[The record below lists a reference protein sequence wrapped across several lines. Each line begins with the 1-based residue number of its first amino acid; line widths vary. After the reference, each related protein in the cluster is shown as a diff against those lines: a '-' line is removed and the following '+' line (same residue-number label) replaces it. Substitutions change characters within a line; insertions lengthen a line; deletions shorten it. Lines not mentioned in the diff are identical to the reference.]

1 MKKKFGLAG
10 LVVLMVMLALG
21 AAAEEGNTIIIGCDM
36 YAPYTYKNR
45 TGEFVGVDV
54 DFATEAFGRLGYV
67 VQFREIVWEN
77 KQSYLDSGEIDCLWS
92 CFTMSGREDEYTW
105 AGPYLYSR
113 QVAMVRA
120 DSDYTELSQLNG
132 GRAAVQASTTAEN
145 ALVKRESAVVPELA
159 QVLCFSTIGE
169 AVSALRKGYVDMVVA
184 HESVIQSVVHGAP
197 EKYRVLDQALFANE
211 LGVAFEKGTHEALAA
226 RLQAVIDDMRGDGSA
241 EAIVACYGLDAKK
254 MLEGN

>member
-54 DFATEAFGRLGYV
+54 DFATEAFGRLGYT

-105 AGPYLYSR
+105 AGPYLY
-113 QVAMVRA
+113 
-120 DSDYTELSQLNG
+120 LSL
-132 GRAAVQASTTAEN
+132 
-145 ALVKRESAVVPELA
+145 
-159 QVLCFSTIGE
+159 I
-169 AVSALRKGYVDMVVA
+169 
-184 HESVIQSVVHGAP
+184 HI
-197 EKYRVLDQALFANE
+197 
-211 LGVAFEKGTHEALAA
+211 
-226 RLQAVIDDMRGDGSA
+226 
-241 EAIVACYGLDAKK
+241 
-254 MLEGN
+254 

>member
-36 YAPYTYKNR
+36 YAPYTYKNG

-54 DFATEAFGRLGYV
+54 DFATEAFGRLGYA

-105 AGPYLYSR
+105 SGPYLYSR

-120 DSDYTELSQLNG
+120 DSDYTELSQLAG
-132 GRAAVQASTTAEN
+132 KRAAVQASSTAEK
-145 ALVKRESAVVPELA
+145 ALLRRENPNVPEMK
-159 QVLCFSTIGE
+159 QVLFLHPWRSGGCAAQELRGHGGGARICRQQPGGYFAGSLSGDSAD
-169 AVSALRKGYVDMVVA
+169 AVRQRAGR
-184 HESVIQSVVHGAP
+184 
-197 EKYRVLDQALFANE
+197 RF
-211 LGVAFEKGTHEALAA
+211 
-226 RLQAVIDDMRGDGSA
+226 
-241 EAIVACYGLDAKK
+241 
-254 MLEGN
+254 